1 MMRFQTIFGSGYAGL
16 EYGPSPSPV
25 PRGEGVGVA
34 GFVQPKCLAQAM
46 IQLVATAFHG
56 GQK

>member
-1 MMRFQTIFGSGYAGL
+1 MLVAAQIAMVSDPVWSRGSGDSQL
-16 EYGPSPSPV
+16 
-25 PRGEGVGVA
+25 
-34 GFVQPKCLAQAM
+34 VQPKCVAQAM